1 MPIIPSTPL
10 FCPFHFHIDP
20 MERLLLINFEKDPD
34 SIYIG
39 FEPQYFD
46 DEVNGKGLIVIAW
59 RIDGKIEVYHQPGLS
74 LDPGKYDI
82 AGKGLAHMVECR
94 MEHALFEVNAQG
106 VQAHIQFKDMA
117 DREVLIQI
125 NERNPKQRKPF
136 GLLAPMGQAAES
148 PSAMPMVLLHD
159 FYFVRKRHTEIS
171 VKIDGKSHTL
181 DELPVPMDFTKMYF
195 CRYSPDPFIVT
206 FNTAFEGE
214 LTPLQIGAGGT
225 ASLGDMHYELEEGAT
240 GAEIKALSGKGK
252 RHAIRMELSPAL
264 PDILQLPSG
273 AQFKGSFRICG
284 HPSTGSVSGHY
295 EVEKK
300 GSDTRIELIP
310 SGGWKP
316 VIPKLSIFFMFTV
329 AKIFKHWPKTYRWTA
344 VLREVGKERLSMTS
358 SWERIGSASGL
369 WG

>member
-1 MPIIPSTPL
+1 M
-10 FCPFHFHIDP
+10 
-20 MERLLLINFEKDPD
+20 LINFEKDPD